1 MITFEE
7 NQTLTR
13 TDRGTPVGELL
24 RRYWLPV
31 LLAGEL
37 PAPDCPPVRVHILGE
52 RLVAFRDT
60 QGRIGLVAEFCAHRG
75 VSLWFG
81 RNEENG
87 LRCPY
92 HGWKYDV
99 TGQCVDVPSEP
110 AQNGFC
116 ARIRLD
122 AYPCLERA
130 GVIWAY
136 LGAAEHKPA
145 EPAYDWMQVPESHR
159 YISKRLQECN
169 WLQAMEGALD
179 SIHSAYLHRYTVG
192 DDPLL
197 KRDPASRALLE
208 ADRSPKFIPTVS
220 PAGLY
225 VATRRDAGTQGYY
238 WRVTQWLMPC
248 FSFFPPYGDN
258 PYGGHAFVP
267 IDDERCWVFSID
279 YQPRRP
285 LADAEREAA
294 HAGKGIHVRLI
305 DGSFTPVANKRNDY
319 LIDRAAQKAQ
329 KTFSGVF
336 DVGVQD
342 AAIQESMGAIQ
353 DRTREQLVSSDN
365 GIIMTRR
372 RLLEAAAAVAQ
383 GKVPPGLDPAV
394 QGVRAV
400 SMVVPRGLAL
410 LDAISR
416 AQNERGERIAT
427 A

>member
-1 MITFEE
+1 MITAEQNE
-7 NQTLTR
+7 TLTR
-13 TDRGTPVGELL
+13 TGRGTPMGELL

-31 LLAGEL
+31 LLASEL
-37 PAPDCPPVRVHILGE
+37 PEADGPPVRVKLLGE

-60 QGRIGLVAEFCAHRG
+60 AGRLGLVGEFCAHRG

-81 RNEENG
+81 RNEEHG

-110 AQNGFC
+110 ADNGFC
-116 ARIRLD
+116 AKIRLD

-136 LGAAEHKPA
+136 LGPKDAQPA
-145 EPAYDWMQVPESHR
+145 QPAYDWTLAPDAHR
-159 YISKRLQECN
+159 YVSKRLQECN

-179 SIHSAYLHRYTVG
+179 SIHSTFLHRHTVG

-197 KRDPASRALLE
+197 KRDARSRALLE
-208 ADRSPKFIPTVS
+208 ADRNPKFIPTVS

-225 VATRRDAGTQGYY
+225 VATRRDAGADAYY

-267 IDDERCWVFSID
+267 IDDESCWVFSID

-285 LADAEREAA
+285 LSADERDAA

-305 DGSFTPVANKRNDY
+305 EGTFTPVANKRNDY
-319 LIDRAAQKAQ
+319 LVDRAAQKAK

-342 AAIQESMGAIQ
+342 AAIQESMGTIQ
-353 DRTREQLVSSDN
+353 DRAREQLVSSDN

-372 RLLEAAAAVAQ
+372 RLAEAAAAVAR
-383 GKVPPGLDPAV
+383 GDAPPGLDPAA
-394 QGVRAV
+394 QGARAM
-400 SMVVPRGLAL
+400 SMVAPRDVAL
-410 LDAISR
+410 PEAISR
-416 AQNERGERIAT
+416 TQKDMEAA
-427 A
+427 